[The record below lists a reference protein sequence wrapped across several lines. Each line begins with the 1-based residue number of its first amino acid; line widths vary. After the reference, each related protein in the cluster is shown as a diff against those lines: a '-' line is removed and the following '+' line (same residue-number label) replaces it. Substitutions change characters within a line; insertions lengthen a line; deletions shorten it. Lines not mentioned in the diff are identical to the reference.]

1 MERNDHDHREL
12 VSQYRTLLETS
23 TDGFFIN
30 VAGVFRYA
38 NPALQRLLGATSEA
52 ELLGRQVLDFID
64 PRWHDVV
71 LGRCRT
77 TRLSTAPVKPLEEQY
92 VRLDGSR
99 VDVEVTAVAIVRQ
112 SEHGSLVTVRDIS
125 ERKEAERAQRRLEEQ
140 LRQSHKME
148 ALGTLAGG
156 VAHDFNN
163 ILSSVI
169 GNADLAAAELPHG
182 HPARYFVSEI
192 LAAASRAKGLTGQ
205 VLAFSRGQ
213 SPSLHPLEL
222 RETVI
227 RDLSLLRAAL
237 PAGISI
243 RERLSAGCFPIVAD
257 ATQIHQVLLNLC
269 TNAWQALKGRSGC
282 VTVGLSRDLLPRSAE
297 TRIDGEEGGGD
308 ANGGDANGGNANG
321 GQGRLCAVLSVQDD
335 GPGIEESI
343 RSRIFDPFFTTK
355 APGQGTGL
363 GLSVVHG
370 IAATHGA
377 RIICDSEVGRGTTF
391 RLYFP
396 LVSEASVSAPV
407 REVEIPRGL
416 GQTILF
422 LDDEPGLVEVATRIL
437 AARGYRVGGST
448 VPEEAVATLR
458 SNPRAFDLLI
468 SDVKMPGYTGLEV
481 ARAAQAVN
489 PALPIILV
497 SGFPSHDIAF
507 EARAL
512 GIRQMLDKPLSSDD
526 LCRAVA
532 EAFEP
537 TMERRV
543 L

>member
-1 MERNDHDHREL
+1 MERNSHDHQEL

-38 NPALQRLLGATSEA
+38 NPAFQRLLGARSEA
-52 ELLGRQVLDFID
+52 ELLGRHVLDFID

-77 TRLSTAPVKPLEEQY
+77 TRVTAEPVKPLEEQY

-125 ERKEAERAQRRLEEQ
+125 ERKEAERAQRRLEDQ

-148 ALGTLAGG
+148 ALGILAGG

-169 GNADLAAAELPHG
+169 GNADLAAAELPLG
-182 HPARYFVSEI
+182 HPARFHISEI

-213 SPSLHPLEL
+213 RPSLRPLEL
-222 RETVI
+222 REAVI

-237 PAGISI
+237 PVGISM
-243 RERLSAGCFPIVAD
+243 RERLAEGCFPIVAD

-269 TNAWQALKGRSGC
+269 TNAWQALQGRSGS
-282 VTVGLSRDLLPRSAE
+282 VTVGLSRGALPTSAE
-297 TRIDGEEGGGD
+297 TGLRGNDD
-308 ANGGDANGGNANG
+308 GGNPD
-321 GQGRLCAVLSVQDD
+321 LYAVLSVQDD
-335 GPGIEESI
+335 GPGMEESV

-355 APGQGTGL
+355 APGHGTGL

-370 IAATHGA
+370 IASTHGA
-377 RIICDSEVGRGTTF
+377 RITCDSEVGRGTTF

-396 LVSEASVSAPV
+396 LVPEASVSPPL

-416 GQTILF
+416 GQAILF
-422 LDDEPGLVEVATRIL
+422 LDDEPGLVDVATRIL
-437 AARGYRVGGST
+437 AARGYRVGGLT
-448 VPEEAVATLR
+448 VPEEAVARLR
-458 SNPRAFDLLI
+458 SSPRAFDLLI
-468 SDVKMPGYTGLEV
+468 SDVKMPGCTGLEV

-489 PALPIILV
+489 PKLPIILV
-497 SGFPSHDIAF
+497 SGFLSHDIAS
-507 EARAL
+507 EAREL
-512 GIRQMLDKPLSSDD
+512 GIRRMLNKPLSSDD

-532 EAFEP
+532 EAFAS
-537 TMERRV
+537 
-543 L
+543 